1 MIIEQMMVGRMS
13 VFCYIVGCE
22 RSKEGMLIDP
32 AGDENR
38 IMARVKKLG
47 LNIKYL
53 VNTHAHGDHTC
64 GNAVITQKMK
74 LSLVMSEQDAAAATG
89 LQNKMFCLAM
99 GFKPTPKPDLTVR
112 DGQILA
118 VGDLNVTV
126 LHTPGHTPG
135 GICLYIPGH
144 VFTGDTLFV
153 EAVGRTD
160 LPGGSLKVLLKS
172 IKEKLLTLPA
182 DTVVWPG
189 HDYGSRPSSSIGY
202 ERKHNPYIT
211 DLLE

>member
-32 AGDENR
+32 AGDEDR

-99 GFKPTPKPDLTVR
+99 GFKLTPKPDLIVR
-112 DGQILA
+112 DGQILT

-160 LPGGSLKVLLKS
+160 LPGGSQKVLLKS

-202 ERKHNPYIT
+202 ERENNPYVT
-211 DLLE
+211 DFLE